1 MQVDGDAPLTE
12 DLVRTKWPRLAI
24 LITRDEPKIQPPRLY
39 SLLVPS
45 SACFHGPLTS
55 VPLKP
60 YGGGLRT
67 ILEPTDMESAP
78 SEAVKSV
85 PEQEPILESTSIGT
99 TEIPSAPSDATKV
112 RRTRSSKPLLGS
124 VLHL

>member
-24 LITRDEPKIQPPRLY
+24 LITRDEPNIQPPRLY

-45 SACFHGPLTS
+45 SACFHGPLTA

-60 YGGGLRT
+60 YGGGLPT
-67 ILEPTDMESAP
+67 ILEPTGVVP
-78 SEAVKSV
+78 SEAVPSV
-85 PEQEPILESTSIGT
+85 PDQAPILESTSIGT